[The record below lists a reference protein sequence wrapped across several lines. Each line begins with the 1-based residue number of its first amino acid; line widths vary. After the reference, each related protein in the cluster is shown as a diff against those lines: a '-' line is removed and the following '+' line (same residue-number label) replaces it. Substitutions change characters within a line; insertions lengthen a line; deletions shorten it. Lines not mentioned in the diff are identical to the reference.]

1 MTAST
6 GDHRFWLAGKR
17 EAAQDRF
24 FREALDPAVW
34 TEGDEDGWETCWYT
48 GMPPKSVFAELT
60 ADQTINHIPG
70 NNALTIKSNLYATLA
85 QARERVVAR
94 TGEDSAE
101 ARRMTFFPRVYGMP
115 EDYHALQEAARQR
128 PEAHWIVKPRNSA
141 RGKGISMLRDVATA
155 PLDNASMVQE
165 YVANPH
171 TISGYKYVL
180 RLYVLI
186 TSVEPLRVYL
196 YNEGSAKLASAPY
209 NTDID
214 DVYAH
219 LTNPDV
225 NATNTAN
232 ASPVVFRS
240 LAQYR
245 QWLREQGHDDEA
257 LFARL
262 REMAA
267 LTAIAAREPMRRRV
281 QDTPG
286 DTRGCYELLGLD
298 CLVDDTLNPW
308 IIECNLS
315 PSLEVC
321 AAPADG
327 GDVEEQTKQRLVADM
342 VRLLDLNQRD
352 VGSEPDSA
360 DPAER
365 LRQQAR
371 AEHARAGD
379 YTRVYPNAE
388 AERYLPFF
396 PLPRLADL
404 VLADDA
410 TGGRVPRPRVQ
421 PWATREIIESE
432 RLGLYC
438 ERTGTLYTP
447 NATAAWIWLQ
457 AVDGAEPDAIADARL
472 DAGQQAGQ
480 APEPWSVRQQVW
492 DVLADSAADG
502 LLLPQYGTESGVPE
516 DNAAVVT
523 DAHASPEPNT
533 LDVAV
538 GSTNWSLALPDAAT
552 RERLDGLFAPATAA
566 TAGSLHVRRARRGYA
581 VADATGLRAE
591 GLRLARLAPEITRIL
606 LHDARPAD
614 VDWSVDGILVPLD
627 HQSARAAL
635 VVGDDAAQAGGL
647 ARELATALG
656 TGYSG
661 GAYVTL
667 GTGRARPAGLPVA
680 QPHETDGGAVHEL
693 PDRTPVA
700 LTAATRL
707 APEGALTVVAVVTD
721 GSADPAPLLPLDVVT
736 RLLPRVSAGTPGGQ
750 PDGDAVA
757 AAADWLAGCTLRSVG
772 PGRGAGLA
780 RELACMQATEDA

>member
-6 GDHRFWLAGKR
+6 GERRFWLAGKR

-34 TEGDEDGWETCWYT
+34 TEGDDNGWETCWYT
-48 GMPPKSVFAELT
+48 GMPPKSVFAALT
-60 ADQTINHIPG
+60 SDQTINHIPG

-85 QARERVVAR
+85 RARERVVAR

-141 RGKGISMLRDVATA
+141 RGKGISMLRDVAAA

-171 TISGYKYVL
+171 TISGHKYVL

-186 TSVEPLRVYL
+186 TSVEPLRVYV

-209 NTDID
+209 SNDID

-232 ASPVVFRS
+232 DSPVVFRS

-245 QWLREQGHDDEA
+245 QWLREQGHDDEV

-267 LTAIAAREPMRRRV
+267 LTAIAAREPMRRRL
-281 QDTPG
+281 QETPG

-321 AAPADG
+321 AGPDDG
-327 GDVEEQTKQRLVADM
+327 GDVEEQTKRRLVADM

-352 VGSEPDSA
+352 AGSETDSA

-410 TGGRVPRPRVQ
+410 TGGRVSRPRVQ
-421 PWATREIIESE
+421 PWATREIIEAE

-438 ERTGTLYTP
+438 EHTGTLYTP

-457 AVDGAEPDAIADARL
+457 AVDGAEPDAIADAL
-472 DAGQQAGQ
+472 LEAGQQAGQ
-480 APEPWSVRQQVW
+480 APEPWAVRQQVW

-502 LLLPQYGTESGVPE
+502 LLLAQYGTETGVPE
-516 DNAAVVT
+516 AAPTV
-523 DAHASPEPNT
+523 AAGGPAPPEPEAVT
-533 LDVAV
+533 VAV
-538 GSTNWSLALPDAAT
+538 GSTNWSLELPDAAT
-552 RERLDGLFAPATAA
+552 RERLEPLFAPATAA
-566 TAGSLHVRRARRGYA
+566 PAGALHVRRARRGYS

-591 GLRLARLAPEITRIL
+591 GLRLARLAPEVTRIL
-606 LHDARPAD
+606 LHDMRPAD
-614 VDWSVDGILVPLD
+614 VDWSVDGVLVPLGD
-627 HQSARAAL
+627 QGVRAAL
-635 VVGDDAAQAGGL
+635 VVGDNGALAG
-647 ARELATALG
+647 ELATALG
-656 TGYSG
+656 TGCSG
-661 GAYVTL
+661 GAYLTL

-680 QPHETDGGAVHEL
+680 QPHRTGAGAVHEL
-693 PDRTPVA
+693 SDRTAVA
-700 LTAATRL
+700 LTASQRSVSETAF
-707 APEGALTVVAVVTD
+707 TVVAVVTD
-721 GSADPAPLLPLDVVT
+721 APAGSDGEAAALPLDVLT
-736 RLLPRVSAGTPGGQ
+736 RLLPRVQAGTPGGQ

-757 AAADWLAGCTLRSVG
+757 AAADWLAGCTLRSAE
-772 PGRGAGLA
+772 PGQGAALA
-780 RELACMQATEDA
+780 RELADSAATAPA